1 MGTQSEGFTGHVMR
15 GVGTERSESHSD
27 QLNLRFLGDILDEE
41 QKRVNRWTWAWLV
54 TSGEQKRPPMES
66 INQ

>member
-15 GVGTERSESHSD
+15 GVGTKRSESHSD
-27 QLNLRFLGDILDEE
+27 HLNLRFLGDILDEE
-41 QKRVNRWTWAWLV
+41 QKRVNRWTWVWL
-54 TSGEQKRPPMES
+54 EQKRPPMES